1 MGLIDSGSKS
11 NRLLASRRFTS
22 TDLNTSQ
29 EAFTE
34 VLDLQSSEI
43 YTQGTSITSSGLPY
57 SGSAHSGNYHTVKG
71 DNISKFWYR
80 FRLTKSNVDSDVW
93 FFISPTG
100 SATGVTPQL
109 IQDGQQTN
117 FISPKYSVVSL
128 ANATAEDSPPGY
140 GIKVFKSTST
150 DSASLDSGD
159 VVSANDYQFDY
170 KTGVLQ
176 FNDNKPSSSDII
188 YMTAYQY
195 VGKTLETGLKVD
207 GDIEVTGNVSGSGTT
222 STGSFAHIHGSGNLY
237 VAGEGEFGGSLTF
250 GGDAITITSDYS
262 SSLIP
267 ANSNEFH
274 LGSEAKKW
282 DTLFL
287 SGSVSA
293 SGGPHWLDSDSTIN
307 IDAGT
312 QISIG
317 TANSG
322 VPISIGHSTSEV
334 TINDNLTVTGNLD
347 VVGSLTTIESSN
359 VRVADRFLQL
369 ASGST
374 SGDGGIIVTTGA
386 NGVGT
391 ALGYDDSASRWAL
404 TKADDTAEDATSI
417 TPRQYVVS
425 VSGSATDPSGN
436 PSDFGSAAGDRIGMI
451 HINTSTGDIFIFS

>member
-128 ANATAEDSPPGY
+128 ANATAEDNPPGY

-195 VGKTLETGLKVD
+195 VGKTLNTGLEIGATSWRETSGTNELTGSSWTFRSDAGSGDLFKLTDDLNQTLFKVQQD
-207 GDIEVTGNVSGSGTT
+207 KVVVFNAVSESAPTAIAGGMYYSGSDEW
-222 STGSFAHIHGSGNLY
+222 Y
-237 VAGEGEFGGSLTF
+237 
-250 GGDAITITSDYS
+250 
-262 SSLIP
+262 
-267 ANSNEFH
+267 
-274 LGSEAKKW
+274 LG
-282 DTLFL
+282 F
-287 SGSVSA
+287 
-293 SGGPHWLDSDSTIN
+293 DS
-307 IDAGT
+307 
-312 QISIG
+312 
-317 TANSG
+317 
-322 VPISIGHSTSEV
+322 
-334 TINDNLTVTGNLD
+334 
-347 VVGSLTTIESSN
+347 
-359 VRVADRFLQL
+359 
-369 ASGST
+369 
-374 SGDGGIIVTTGA
+374 
-386 NGVGT
+386 
-391 ALGYDDSASRWAL
+391 
-404 TKADDTAEDATSI
+404 
-417 TPRQYVVS
+417 
-425 VSGSATDPSGN
+425 
-436 PSDFGSAAGDRIGMI
+436 
-451 HINTSTGDIFIFS
+451 